1 MPVNSIHGHREV
13 SHDRAPPDG
22 LFVGRGTV
30 TEKFGLSHFGF
41 S

>member
-30 TEKFGLSHFGF
+30 TGQEFGLS
-41 S
+41 